1 MSSQY
6 NEFGLLAAE
15 ISSLVWG
22 ILANFNGFCVLASL
36 LQRRRS
42 TEANQTLRD
51 VLPSPGLVRYIYI
64 FRGSC
69 PVMEFL
75 PGAKFTLRPSL
86 VLSYIG
92 SVTARHSSS
101 GRQLNW
107 VRAEGA
113 TYIRQGGHQV
123 GHWPTF

>member
-51 VLPSPGLVRYIYI
+51 VLPSPGLVRNIYI

>member
-1 MSSQY
+1 MSSRY

-36 LQRRRS
+36 LQRHRS

>member
-1 MSSQY
+1 MSSRY

-51 VLPSPGLVRYIYI
+51 VLPSPGLVRNIYI